1 LFAAVKDREEGL
13 TVRDFHTGLR
23 RLHDRGVLRLLPFEG
38 AGGPPEPEYAL
49 LDGADMYYFAA
60 R

>member
-1 LFAAVKDREEGL
+1 MK
-13 TVRDFHTGLR
+13 DFHVGLR

-38 AGGPPEPEYAL
+38 PDGPPEPEYAL
-49 LDGADMYYFAA
+49 LDGPAMYYFAA